1 MIQSITLALEPPD
14 RTNVEPQA
22 PGVHL
27 HNFRTLTKRK
37 KNGRREI

>member
-1 MIQSITLALEPPD
+1 MIELITLALKPPD
-14 RTNVEPQA
+14 KTNVEPHA

-37 KNGRREI
+37 KNGRGEI